1 MAEDRWIW
9 SSDHLI
15 PSRAGAGRR
24 LLQEL
29 LDQLKRQ
36 HWVQHDIFSVQLA
49 VEEALV
55 NAIKH
60 GNRLDHAKQVHVTC
74 RVAADLLRVEIADQ
88 GGGFDLRAVPNPT
101 DPQRLESPRGR
112 GIMLMRSFM
121 SRVQYNDLGNCVV
134 LEKVRGGHDQPRQG
148 GSTP

>member
-1 MAEDRWIW
+1 MAEERWIW

-15 PSRAGAGRR
+15 PSRAGAGRP

-29 LDQLKRQ
+29 LEQLKRQ
-36 HWVQHDIFSVQLA
+36 LWVQHDIFSVQLA

-60 GNRLDHAKQVHVTC
+60 GNRLDHAKQVHVAC
-74 RVAADLLRVEIADQ
+74 RVAPDLLRVEITDQ
-88 GGGFDLRAVPNPT
+88 GRGFDLAAVPNPT
-101 DPQRLESPRGR
+101 DPEHLEAPRGR

-134 LEKVRGGHDQPRQG
+134 LEKVRGGQE
-148 GSTP
+148 

>member
-1 MAEDRWIW
+1 MAEERWIW

-15 PSRAGAGRR
+15 PSRAGAGRP

-29 LDQLKRQ
+29 LEQLKRQ
-36 HWVQHDIFSVQLA
+36 LWVQHDIFSVQLA

-60 GNRLDHAKQVHVTC
+60 GNRLDHAKQVHVAC
-74 RVAADLLRVEIADQ
+74 RVAPDLLRVEITDQ
-88 GGGFDLRAVPNPT
+88 GRGFDLAAVPNPT
-101 DPQRLESPRGR
+101 DPEHLESPRGR

-134 LEKVRGGHDQPRQG
+134 LEKVRGGQE
-148 GSTP
+148 

>member
-1 MAEDRWIW
+1 MAEERWIW

-15 PSRAGAGRR
+15 PSRAGAGRP

-29 LDQLKRQ
+29 LEQLKRQ

-60 GNRLDHAKQVHVTC
+60 GNRLDHAKQVHVAC
-74 RVAADLLRVEIADQ
+74 RVAPDLLRVEITDQ
-88 GGGFDLRAVPNPT
+88 GRGFDLAAVPNPT
-101 DPQRLESPRGR
+101 DPEHLESPRGR

-134 LEKVRGGHDQPRQG
+134 LEKVRGGQE
-148 GSTP
+148 

>member
-1 MAEDRWIW
+1 MAEQRWIW
-9 SSDHLI
+9 STDHLI

-29 LDQLKRQ
+29 LEQLKRQ

-60 GNRLDHAKQVHVTC
+60 GNRLDHAKQVHIAC
-74 RVAADLLRVEIADQ
+74 RVAPDLLRVEITDQ
-88 GGGFDLRAVPNPT
+88 GRGFDLAAVPNPT
-101 DPQRLESPRGR
+101 DPEHLESPRGR

-134 LEKVRGGHDQPRQG
+134 LEKVRGGHE
-148 GSTP
+148 